1 MEEKLNRFKQLVTQL
16 TDLGRAGAVLGW
28 DQQVNMPRG
37 GAEDRGNIL
46 ATMAG
51 LTHEMFTSDEMGKLL
66 EELKPY
72 AEKMDPESD
81 DACLILRVAHDFD
94 KQTKVPTEKV
104 AEFAKACA
112 MAEPAWEHAREED
125 KFEIFQP
132 ELEKLVVLR
141 REYADCFKPF
151 DHVYD
156 PLLDDFEPGLKTAEV
171 QEIFGKLRPQ
181 QVELLKAIAAKPQV
195 DDSFLH
201 IPYSEQGQW
210 DFGVDVV
217 TRFGF
222 DWNRGR
228 QDKSVH
234 PFTTSF
240 GIDDVR
246 ITTRFDPERAASALF
261 STMHEGGHAMYE
273 QGFPE
278 SLRRFPIATGAS
290 MAVHESQSRMW
301 ENIVGR
307 SMSFWKFFYPKLTA
321 IFPEQLK
328 GVSLETFYKGINK
341 VEPSFIRV
349 EADEATYNMH
359 IMLRLELEIAL
370 MEGSLA
376 VKDLPEAWNSRS
388 KDYLGIVPNNNRL
401 GVLQDVHWS
410 SGLFGYFPTY
420 ALGNLVSAQLWE
432 KINQDIPSVEA
443 QIEKGK
449 FDELLGWLRKNIH
462 RHGAKFEP
470 QVLVKRVTGTGIDPA
485 PYMRYLTKKYTE
497 IYGL

>member
-246 ITTRFDPERAASALF
+246 ITTRFDPDRAASALF